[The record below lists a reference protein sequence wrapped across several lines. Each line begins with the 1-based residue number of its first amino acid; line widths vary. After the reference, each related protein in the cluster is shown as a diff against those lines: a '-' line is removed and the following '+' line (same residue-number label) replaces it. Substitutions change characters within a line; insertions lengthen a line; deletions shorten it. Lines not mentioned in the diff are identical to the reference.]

1 MTTTPK
7 ILVRDYMRSLS
18 LCFSPSDPVEKVAET
33 LVKRGELGAPVLDEH
48 RRLIGFVTEQDCI
61 KEMLNDSYY
70 AQEHQLVS
78 DIMSRRTVSVA
89 PDEDVTHLAE
99 EMLGAKPKIYPIVE
113 DGRVI
118 GIITRGDVLRALT
131 RVRNSGQGR
140 A

>member
-18 LCFSPSDPVEKVAET
+18 LYFSPSDSVEKVAAT
-33 LVKRGELGAPVLDEH
+33 LVKRNELGAPVLDEH

-78 DIMSRRTVSVA
+78 DVMSRRTVSVK

-99 EMLGAKPKIYPIVE
+99 EMLGAKPKIYPVVE
-113 DGRVI
+113 DQRVI
-118 GIITRGDVLRALT
+118 GIITRGDVLRALS
-131 RVRNSGQGR
+131 RVRNSSPGR
-140 A
+140 T

>member
-18 LCFSPSDPVEKVAET
+18 LYFSPSDPVEKVAAT

-48 RRLIGFVTEQDCI
+48 KRLIGFVTEQDCI

-78 DIMSRRTVSVA
+78 DIMSRRTVSVG
-89 PDEDVTHLAE
+89 PNEDVTHLAE
-99 EMLGAKPKIYPIVE
+99 EMLGAKPKIYPVVE

-118 GIITRGDVLRALT
+118 GIITRGDVLRALS
-131 RVRNSGQGR
+131 RVRNSGHGHI
-140 A
+140 